1 MHNSVFRKSLEHVRK
16 SRDIKLVTTEK
27 RSSHLVSETNYQTAK
42 FFTEN
47 LSAKEMKKTETLM
60 NKYVGLRL
68 SILEL
73 SKILMHE
80 FWYHYVK
87 PKYDEKSKIILYR
100 YRCICCNLKTDDIYK
115 DIAED
120 VDTRFDTWNYKL
132 DRPFLKGKIK
142 N

>member
-1 MHNSVFRKSLEHVRK
+1 
-16 SRDIKLVTTEK
+16 
-27 RSSHLVSETNYQTAK
+27 
-42 FFTEN
+42 
-47 LSAKEMKKTETLM
+47 M
-60 NKYVGLRL
+60 NKYVCLRL

-120 VDTRFDTWNYKL
+120 VDTRFDT
-132 DRPFLKGKIK
+132 
-142 N
+142 

>member
-1 MHNSVFRKSLEHVRK
+1 MHNSVEHVRKCRTKSLEHVRK
-16 SRDIKLVTTEK
+16 CRDIKLVTTEK

-47 LSAKEMKKTETLM
+47 LSAIEMKKTETLM
-60 NKYVGLRL
+60 NKYVCLRL

-100 YRCICCNLKTDDIYK
+100 YRCICCILKN
-115 DIAED
+115 
-120 VDTRFDTWNYKL
+120 R
-132 DRPFLKGKIK
+132 
-142 N
+142 

>member
-1 MHNSVFRKSLEHVRK
+1 MHNSIFRKSLEHVRK
-16 SRDIKLVTTEK
+16 CRDIKFVTTEK
-27 RSSHLVSETNYQTAK
+27 RSSHLVSETNYQTGK
-42 FFTEN
+42 FFTKN
-47 LSAKEMKKTETLM
+47 LSAIEMKKTEKLM
-60 NKYVGLRL
+60 NKYVCLRL

-120 VDTRFDTWNYKL
+120 VDIRFDT
-132 DRPFLKGKIK
+132 
-142 N
+142 